1 MKNFV
6 KSLIIIAS
14 IGLLCSCN
22 DAKNNDESSKK
33 FDTNHNVQRASLVK
47 IDYMPTVCMNG
58 VWYYSAEFVHNTYF
72 APVFTRK
79 GTVALCDGTQ
89 DQYIPEPP
97 ETDMKTIK

>member
-6 KSLIIIAS
+6 KSMIIIAS

-22 DAKNNDESSKK
+22 DAQNSDGSPKK
-33 FDTNHNVQRASLVK
+33 FRTNHNVEKALLLKV
-47 IDYMPTVCMNG
+47 DYMPTVCMNG

-79 GTVALCDGTQ
+79 GTVALCDGTK

>member
-1 MKNFV
+1 MKKIF
-6 KSLIIIAS
+6 KSLLLIAS
-14 IGLLCSCN
+14 IGFLCSCN
-22 DAKNNDESSKK
+22 DSQNNDGSSKK
-33 FDTNHNVQRASLVK
+33 FKSNHNVEKALLLKV
-47 IDYMPTVCMNG
+47 DYMPTVCMNG
-58 VWYYSAEFVHNTYF
+58 VWYYSAQFVHNTYF